1 LILREMDGL
10 SYEQIAEVLE
20 ITLGTVKSRILRG
33 REALKKNLMEKL
45 AEKLDGS
52 APETGKQKWAR
63 SMRDALK
70 KQGCDAA

>member
-1 LILREMDGL
+1 
-10 SYEQIAEVLE
+10 
-20 ITLGTVKSRILRG
+20 VKSRILRG
-33 REALKKNLMEKL
+33 REALKKNLSEKM
-45 AEKLDGS
+45 AEKLDGA